1 LWLADVNS
9 VDDRGEFTVGDET
22 YSVEP
27 IGTTLTGPHRAYKE
41 STSLKQSPG
50 CGKCST

>member
-1 LWLADVNS
+1 MWLADGNS
-9 VDDRGEFTVGDET
+9 VDNRGEFTVGDET

-41 STSLKQSPG
+41 STSLKRSRS
-50 CGKCST
+50 CGT